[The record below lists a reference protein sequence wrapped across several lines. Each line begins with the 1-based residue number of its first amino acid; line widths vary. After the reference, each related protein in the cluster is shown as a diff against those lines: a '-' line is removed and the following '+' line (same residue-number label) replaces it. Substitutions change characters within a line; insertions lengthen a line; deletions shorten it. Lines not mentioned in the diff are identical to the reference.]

1 MRRAPSHRNIIQL
14 HEVFETHQYIYL
26 VLEMV
31 SGGNLQDRLN
41 QNQQYSEKQIRGLMK
56 GIFEGIAYIHSKR
69 IMHRDIKPSNILLR
83 TSQDLEEDVCIA
95 DFGLATPLD
104 VNSYIFYRCGTAGF
118 AAPEIIENTDPM
130 KKYEAVCDVFS
141 AGAVFHYLYQKKI

>member
-1 MRRAPSHRNIIQL
+1 MRKAPSHKNIIQL

-83 TSQDLEEDVCIA
+83 TSQDSEEDVCIA
-95 DFGLATPLD
+95 DFGLATPMD
-104 VNSYIFYRCGTAGF
+104 ISSYIFYRCGTPGF
-118 AAPEIIENTDPM
+118 AAPEIIENTDPL

-141 AGAVFHYLYQKKI
+141 AGAVFHYLYQ